1 MHKPEDRSFIGH
13 PRGLGYLAFTEA
25 WERFSYYGMQSLPV
39 LYMVNRLLH
48 PGHIERIAGFG
59 PFRHLLESIYR
70 GPLSVQALASAI
82 FGLYTGLVY
91 LTPIG
96 GGLIAD
102 RVLGRTRTIT
112 IGALLMAAGH
122 FLMAFDVTF
131 LAALTCLLAGVGCFK
146 GNLASQVGAL
156 YATGDNRRADAF
168 QIYYIFI
175 NAGVIASP
183 LIAGTLGEVYGWH
196 YGFGAAGIGMLIGLT
211 IYLSGRKWLPVDS
224 PVVRKANRASKTPL
238 THRERMAIVTLL
250 ALLPVLT
257 IAVIGNQQIFNAYL
271 VWGERSANLVFF
283 GRKMPTTWL
292 ITLDSILSVS
302 CLAGAV
308 VFWRLWSKKLPEPA
322 EITKM
327 GIGSIMAVTGFISLA
342 AGAAIAA
349 SAGTKALRPL
359 TSDLDVGCWML
370 GVLFVLVLKEAMKSS
385 RIFILTSLAMIAFA
399 SNSLL
404 CRAALKQTNIDA
416 ATFTFARIFS
426 GAAALWLIMKMQ
438 RTAWKDAGNWLSA
451 AALFVYA
458 AAFSVAYNTLS
469 AGMGA
474 LLLFGAVQATMILW
488 GLRKGEKLQAI
499 QIVGLVVAVSG
510 LVVLVFPG
518 LSAPPFSGSILMLGA
533 GVAWGIYSLRGKGEK
548 NAASATAG
556 NFLRAVPF
564 AVAVSIIML

>member
-1 MHKPEDRSFIGH
+1 MHNTEDRSFIGH

-25 WERFSYYGMQSLPV
+25 WERFSYYGMQSLLV

-48 PGHIERIAGFG
+48 PGHIERIAGFS
-59 PFRHLLESIYR
+59 PFRHLLEGIYR

-131 LAALTCLLAGVGCFK
+131 LLALLCLLTGVGCFK

-211 IYLSGRKWLPVDS
+211 IYLSGRKWLPPDS
-224 PVVRKANRASKTPL
+224 PIVRKSERGAKIPL
-238 THRERMAIVTLL
+238 THREKMAIVALL

-271 VWGERSANLVFF
+271 VWGERSADLIFF

-308 VFWRLWSKKLPEPA
+308 VFWRLWSKKFPEPA

-327 GIGSIMAVTGFISLA
+327 GIGSMIAVTGFISLA
-342 AGAAIAA
+342 MGAAMAA
-349 SAGTKALRPL
+349 SLGTKVSIGWLITFHLLNSIGFANVFP
-359 TSDLDVGCWML
+359 V
-370 GVLFVLVLKEAMKSS
+370 
-385 RIFILTSLAMIAFA
+385 SLALYA
-399 SNSLL
+399 
-404 CRAALKQTNIDA
+404 RAAP
-416 ATFTFARIFS
+416 
-426 GAAALWLIMKMQ
+426 AALSATIIGIFYLHLFAANNLVGWIGGFLEKIPATQFWLFHAGLCG
-438 RTAWKDAGNWLSA
+438 TAGIIFLVAGR
-451 AALFVYA
+451 
-458 AAFSVAYNTLS
+458 
-469 AGMGA
+469 
-474 LLLFGAVQATMILW
+474 LFGHLLA
-488 GLRKGEKLQAI
+488 
-499 QIVGLVVAVSG
+499 
-510 LVVLVFPG
+510 PG
-518 LSAPPFSGSILMLGA
+518 DNESAE
-533 GVAWGIYSLRGKGEK
+533 RD
-548 NAASATAG
+548 
-556 NFLRAVPF
+556 
-564 AVAVSIIML
+564 